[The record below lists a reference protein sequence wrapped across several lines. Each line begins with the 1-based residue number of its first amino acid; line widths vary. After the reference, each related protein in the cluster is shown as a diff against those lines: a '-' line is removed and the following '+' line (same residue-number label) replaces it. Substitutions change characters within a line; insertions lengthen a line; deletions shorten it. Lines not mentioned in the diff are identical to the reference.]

1 MTFLL
6 PCAAA
11 TALVATYATG
21 SPPMDRPPPPLNF
34 IRSFECAARHLSL
47 TKAAQELGY
56 TQAAISMHVRALE
69 KYIGRDLFTR
79 NARSI
84 ELTEMGEAFLP
95 TLRQALTQIDNAT
108 DAIATR
114 SRDRSVV
121 ISCPMS
127 LAENWLPA
135 CIAKYRT
142 LHPDVEIVVHGTVW
156 ANPDD
161 HIADII
167 ISVNR
172 NDELPPGAQRLW
184 NETLSLVCDAE
195 LAKQIRGPADLA
207 AVPKIIVAG
216 RQEYWTAMADAL
228 QIAEL
233 NYDNAIKTNASNVSL
248 ELASHGLGATIALT
262 SLCGLY
268 TQRGILV
275 EPLDFRTESPW
286 AYYIVNHRKARSSS
300 TEKLFD
306 HIVAF
311 GRTSQQQS

>member
-1 MTFLL
+1 
-6 PCAAA
+6 
-11 TALVATYATG
+11 
-21 SPPMDRPPPPLNF
+21 MDRPPPPLNF
-34 IRSFECAARHLSL
+34 IRSFECAARHLSF

-95 TLRQALTQIDNAT
+95 TLRQGLTQIDNAT
-108 DAIATR
+108 GAIATT
-114 SRDRSVV
+114 SRNRSVV

-135 CIAKYRT
+135 CIARFKT

-172 NDELPPGAQRLW
+172 SDEVPPDAQKLW
-184 NETLSLVCDAE
+184 NETLSLVCDAV
-195 LAKQIRGPADLA
+195 LARQIRSKADIA
-207 AVPKIIVAG
+207 SIPKIIVAG
-216 RQEYWTAMADAL
+216 RQEYWTTMANAM
-228 QIAEL
+228 QITEM

-248 ELASHGLGATIALT
+248 ELASHGVGATIALT

-268 TQRGILV
+268 KQRGILV
-275 EPLDFRTESPW
+275 EPLDIRTESPW
-286 AYYIVNHRKARSSS
+286 AYYIVNQRKARSLS
-300 TEKLFD
+300 TERLYE

-311 GRTSQQQS
+311 GLLNH